1 MFKIVRF
8 PGRYFPELAA
18 RWLRDNEGAGTFFAM
33 LPEKEIHIVNLK
45 ADVEYQ
51 ELLSAEAQTNGMR
64 SGLVRLEPGQSCG
77 QHSTEAH
84 EEMLVFLAGGGQII
98 IGNDGLYEMTENQV
112 AYIPPRTLH
121 DVKNTG
127 QKPLAYIYCVAPV
140 KRTSA
145 RRQ

>member
-1 MFKIVRF
+1 
-8 PGRYFPELAA
+8 
-18 RWLRDNEGAGTFFAM
+18 M

-51 ELLSAEAQTNGMR
+51 ELLSAETQTNGMR

-84 EEMLVFLAGGGQII
+84 EEMLVFLTGGGQII